1 MATDTIWWEPSPLH
15 DHDTTQHASAMHERE
30 AISSD
35 PARVVPIPNHA
46 GARES
51 FTAPATRTEEA
62 TPDAN
67 TGAGPMIHID
77 ASGAVMGWNRGAE
90 TLFGYAAREVTGTRL
105 PTVPPGED
113 ERFACFNARVIAGET
128 ITNIE
133 VEYRHREGQT
143 LPILLS
149 GAPWRMDG
157 AIVGAVLTLTDVS
170 VYRARERE
178 QVRRVAG
185 EQRRA
190 RDAAYIAAVAE
201 ACGAAMD
208 EVAIMQGLAEL
219 TAAWAD
225 CAGIVAHGAVGSEL
239 VAYASRMPESDGA
252 MAALFTACASG
263 FPGIA
268 MTEGIPCAVAPRV
281 QSLREV
287 PLTAT
292 TVARGY
298 HTLASVPVHAD
309 GEPVG
314 VLYAAARGATPAMDA
329 TALETLERAAVQAG
343 ARITHIRTL
352 RAVQERLDALEAAA
366 RQKDEFLATVS
377 HELRTPLTAILGF
390 AHIIVENDSIGA
402 ATRRGMAED
411 IVASGGLLLTQVN
424 DLLDIVQIGAGRL
437 SVVPERVDV
446 TTVVRWCERAVQAL
460 MSSKGL
466 RFTVS
471 SPGILPPIHA
481 NTARLEQ
488 VVLNLLVNAYKFTPA
503 GGSITVETTA
513 TGGTVAIAVRDTGI
527 GIAPEHAA
535 RIFEPFERIETEYTR
550 TQAGAGVGL
559 AVARQLVEMM
569 GGAIALESTIDVGSV
584 FTVTFK
590 ATTDE

>member
-1 MATDTIWWEPSPLH
+1 MATDTIWREPSPLH
-15 DHDTTQHASAMHERE
+15 NHDKTRHAPTMHKRE
-30 AISSD
+30 AISGD
-35 PARVVPIPNHA
+35 PARDSQGPHHA

-51 FTAPATRTEEA
+51 FTAPATHTEEA
-62 TPDAN
+62 TLDTN
-67 TGAGPMIHID
+67 TGVGPLIHID
-77 ASGAVMGWNRGAE
+77 ASGTVMGWNRGAE

-105 PTVPPGED
+105 PTVPPEED
-113 ERFACFNARVIAGET
+113 ERFACFHARVIAGET

-149 GAPWRMDG
+149 AAPWRMDG
-157 AIVGAVLTLTDVS
+157 AIVGSVLTLTDVS
-170 VYRARERE
+170 VYRAREHE
-178 QVRRVAG
+178 HVRRVAD

-201 ACGAAMD
+201 ACGAATD
-208 EVAIMQGLAEL
+208 GAAILQGLAEL
-219 TAAWAD
+219 TATWAD
-225 CAGIVAHGAVGSEL
+225 CAGVVAHGATGGEL
-239 VAYASRMPESDGA
+239 VAYASRTPESGGA
-252 MAALFTACASG
+252 MAALFAACASG

-268 MTEGIPCAVAPRV
+268 PEGMPHAAAPRV

-287 PLTAT
+287 PLTTT

-298 HTLASVPVHAD
+298 HTLASVPMHAD

-314 VLYAAARGATPAMDA
+314 VLYAAARSATPAMDA
-329 TALETLERAAVQAG
+329 TALATLERATAQAG
-343 ARITHIRTL
+343 ARIAHIRTL
-352 RAVQERLDALEAAA
+352 QAVRERLAVLEAAA

-402 ATRRGMAED
+402 AARRGMAED

-437 SVVPERVDV
+437 TVVPERVDV
-446 TTVVRWCERAVQAL
+446 TTVVQWCERAVQAL
-460 MSSKGL
+460 MGSKGL

-471 SPGILPPIHA
+471 SPANLPHIHA

-503 GGSITVETTA
+503 GGSITVETTT
-513 TGGTVAIAVRDTGI
+513 TGGMVAIAVRDTGI

-535 RIFEPFERIETEYTR
+535 RIFEPFERIETEYTC

-559 AVARQLVEMM
+559 AVARQLVQMM
-569 GGAIALESTIDVGSV
+569 GGAIALESTVDVGSV

-590 ATTDE
+590 AATDE